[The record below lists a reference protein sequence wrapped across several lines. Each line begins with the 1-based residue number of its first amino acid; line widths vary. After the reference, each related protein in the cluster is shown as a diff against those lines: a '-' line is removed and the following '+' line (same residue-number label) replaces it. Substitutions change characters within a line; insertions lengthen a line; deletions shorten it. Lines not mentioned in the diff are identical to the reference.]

1 LCRFPAGVAPH
12 FVEKGSDPDFLSA
25 DVRDDAVELVEA
37 MIADH
42 EAAAALAV
50 LDGDGCTEPLRKL
63 HLESAHVRVLRAS
76 ARVVAGRP
84 SLGPAGEPADR
95 VLRVANTPSLLAD
108 PVRELDLHGLRRNAE
123 ERAGMAHVEL
133 AALEHR
139 ADRLGQLEEPEQ

>member
-1 LCRFPAGVAPH
+1 PAIQRPVRLCLESGSDPVYEEGSLRLCRFPAGVAPH

-84 SLGPAGEPADR
+84 RLGPAGEPAD
-95 VLRVANTPSLLAD
+95 
-108 PVRELDLHGLRRNAE
+108 
-123 ERAGMAHVEL
+123 
-133 AALEHR
+133 
-139 ADRLGQLEEPEQ
+139 